1 MFSQIMVTALTDSI
15 DRSTPCV
22 CDRVPILEHICTGIA
37 FKAIVYTASFNSC
50 NWCQRGNVEQGR
62 RKATRGSK
70 GDGEG
75 GCNPFS
81 VCMKK
86 SDIDLFR

>member
-1 MFSQIMVTALTDSI
+1 M
-15 DRSTPCV
+15 
-22 CDRVPILEHICTGIA
+22 CDDPILELICAGIA

-62 RKATRGSK
+62 RKQANRGNGK

-75 GCNPFS
+75 SCNPFS

>member
-1 MFSQIMVTALTDSI
+1 MVTALTDSI

-22 CDRVPILEHICTGIA
+22 CDGVPILEHICTGIA

-62 RKATRGSK
+62 RKANRGNGK

-75 GCNPFS
+75 SCNPFS